1 MKPYYD
7 SGGITIYHGDC
18 RDVLASLETGVVDAI
33 ATDPPY
39 PSEFIPMY
47 SEVWDACDRPLK
59 DGGVCFAMVGQYK
72 LPDVIASFPRRWT
85 YLWCGCFEQR
95 QQAVS
100 IWPRGISSAWKPLL
114 IYGKNFEQFKHWKYD
129 VISNGDPGNYKAPK
143 AFHEWGQECSQFRTL
158 LARFDVAGVVL
169 DPYMGSGTTLR
180 AAKDLGLRA
189 IGIEIEERYCEI
201 AAKRLSQEVLA
212 L

>member
-1 MKPYYD
+1 MKPYYERGD
-7 SGGITIYHGDC
+7 VTIYHGDL
-18 RDVLASLETGVVDAI
+18 RDVLPTLDVASVDVI

-47 SEVWDACDRPLK
+47 REWWAACDPVLK
-59 DGGVCFAMVGQYK
+59 DGGVCFAMVGPYR
-72 LPDVIASFPRRWT
+72 LPVVIDSFPESWK

-95 QQAVS
+95 QMAVS

-114 IYGKNFEQFKHWKYD
+114 IYGKGFEKFTPWKYD
-129 VISNGDPGNYKAPK
+129 VIGNGDPGGYRAPK
-143 AFHEWGQECSQFRTL
+143 DFHKWGQECFQFRQM
-158 LARFDVAGVVL
+158 LARFEASGTVL
-169 DPYMGSGTTLR
+169 DPFMGSGTTLR

-201 AAKRLSQEVLA
+201 AANRLAQGVL